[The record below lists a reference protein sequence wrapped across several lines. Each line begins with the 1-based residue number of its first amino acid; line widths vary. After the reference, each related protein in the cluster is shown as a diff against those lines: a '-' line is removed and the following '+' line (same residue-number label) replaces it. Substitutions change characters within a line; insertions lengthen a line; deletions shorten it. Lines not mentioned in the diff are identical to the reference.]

1 VGSVPLDRPTIGLQ
15 AQSRPR
21 PVYVLM
27 FAFGQ
32 DNFIIRG
39 SVSVLISNLN
49 GLNNSKFNIVVYFD
63 LHYEY
68 YIFVFYTIFNF
79 FELICYLLL
88 SISP

>member
-1 VGSVPLDRPTIGLQ
+1 VGSVPLDGPTIGLQ

-32 DNFIIRG
+32 DNFIIRGSG

-68 YIFVFYTIFNF
+68 YIFVFYTIFNVF
-79 FELICYLLL
+79 
-88 SISP
+88 